1 AAPPDVGQEARKQ
14 EGPARGAFL
23 LEMPTL
29 TVAYSYS
36 GALAYILSG
45 VDMSGRY
52 PENLTAA
59 KLLALSKD
67 LPRDWKQ
74 QHKILGF

>member
-45 VDMSGRY
+45 VDMNVWFLARI
-52 PENLTAA
+52 TAIGPLRRFIA
-59 KLLALSKD
+59 AQ
-67 LPRDWKQ
+67 R
-74 QHKILGF
+74 HFRF